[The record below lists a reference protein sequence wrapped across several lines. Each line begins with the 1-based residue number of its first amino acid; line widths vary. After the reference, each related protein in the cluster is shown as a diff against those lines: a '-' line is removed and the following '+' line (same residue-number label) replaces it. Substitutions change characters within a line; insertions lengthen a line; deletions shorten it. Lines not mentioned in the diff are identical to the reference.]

1 MNKIALA
8 AALLA
13 LATSASAQLA
23 NKAYIGGA
31 FGPSH
36 LEADCGVLSCD
47 SNDTGYK
54 VYAGY
59 KVHPQIAIEGGYIDF
74 GKSNI
79 NVGSFG
85 VGSIAV
91 DGFLI
96 NAAFRHNFT
105 RELNGVARL
114 GVATL
119 DTKLSANVLGRS
131 QTDSSTK
138 LYFGLGAEYALQ
150 KNFKVTAGADF
161 TSAEF
166 QGDSGAVRLFS
177 IGAQYDF

>member
-1 MNKIALA
+1 MKKIALA
-8 AALLA
+8 ALLA
-13 LATSASAQLA
+13 VSFGGASAQV
-23 NKAYIGGA
+23 YVGGG

-36 LEADCGVLSCD
+36 VNIDCPAILGNCD
-47 SNDTGYK
+47 TSDTGYK
-54 VYAGY
+54 VYGGY
-59 KVHPQIAIEGGYIDF
+59 KLNPAVALEVAYVDF
-74 GKSNI
+74 GKAKFTG
-79 NVGSFG
+79 GSFA
-85 VGSIAV
+85 S

-114 GVATL
+114 GLATL
-119 DTKLSANVLGRS
+119 DTKLSGPRVIGGS

-161 TSAEF
+161 TNAEF
-166 QGDSGAVRLFS
+166 QGDSGAVRLLS

>member
-1 MNKIALA
+1 MKKIALA
-8 AALLA
+8 ALLA
-13 LATSASAQLA
+13 ASFGGASAQV
-23 NKAYIGGA
+23 YVGGG

-36 LEADCGVLSCD
+36 VNLDCPAILGNCD
-47 SNDTGYK
+47 TSDTGYK
-54 VYAGY
+54 LYGGY
-59 KVHPQIAIEGGYIDF
+59 KLNPAVALEVAYVDF
-74 GKSNI
+74 GKAKFTG
-79 NVGSFG
+79 GSL
-85 VGSIAV
+85 AA

-119 DTKLSANVLGRS
+119 DTKLSADVLGRS

-138 LYFGLGAEYALQ
+138 LYFGLGVEYALQ
-150 KNFKVTAGADF
+150 KNLKLSAGADF
-161 TSAEF
+161 TNAEF
-166 QGDSGAVRLFS
+166 QGDSGAVRLLS